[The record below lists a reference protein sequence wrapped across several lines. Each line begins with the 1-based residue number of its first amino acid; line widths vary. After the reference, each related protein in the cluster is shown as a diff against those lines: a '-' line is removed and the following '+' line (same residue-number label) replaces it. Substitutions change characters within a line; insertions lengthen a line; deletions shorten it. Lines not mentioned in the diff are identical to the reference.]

1 MTQRDALNTKNDI
14 QAHKKMNFEDRK
26 FFLRNWRKKKFRYN
40 WKKELAKNVE
50 YDSAWCAEYEK
61 RYFAT
66 SKK

>member
-1 MTQRDALNTKNDI
+1 
-14 QAHKKMNFEDRK
+14 MNFEDRK

-61 RYFAT
+61 RYFTT